1 MKRGLLFL
9 LLILLTLNGLSGQEF
24 SDYYGAA
31 SSWFIDENTGKTVFP
46 LLKLPLGLRSLSMGT
61 ASTAVAK
68 DGSTIL
74 GNPAGTSILG
84 TSGLLFSHTDG
95 IGDVSIE
102 SIGYTN
108 RFNNLGIGISGQFM
122 HIDFTA
128 RNSWGESTGA
138 ALIPEGV
145 ITLNASYNF
154 LSSYYFRG
162 VTVGGNLKTA
172 FRSVS
177 ESLYP
182 GQSLFSVMADIGVM
196 TQFNFLKFYDS
207 RDRNFFAGL
216 KVSNLGLAA
225 KGDPLPS
232 EASAGFSYAPIRPLL
247 IAFDFNLPFALY
259 PDVGE
264 VDSWYLAGGADLQ
277 VTDFFSMQ
285 TGFNYSGGNPR
296 LSMGSELLLSDMSIL
311 VNYTLDLGT
320 QTDSLDRFSLEATMN
335 MGDSGRES
343 FRFEVDQYFISGL
356 EAYALGD
363 LETAVKYWQAA
374 LNLDPGFQP
383 AQEYMNIANETLSLY
398 TRMEEMNRLR

>member
-1 MKRGLLFL
+1 MKKGLLFL
-9 LLILLTLNGLSGQEF
+9 FFILLSINCLTGADF
-24 SDYYGAA
+24 SDYYGEAT
-31 SSWFIDENTGKTVFP
+31 SWFIDENTGKTAFP
-46 LLKLPLGLRSLSMGT
+46 LLKLPLGMRSLSMGT
-61 ASTAVAK
+61 ASAAVAL
-68 DGSTIL
+68 DGGTII
-74 GNPAGTSILG
+74 GNPAGTALLTDSE
-84 TSGLLFSHTDG
+84 LLFSHNNWIADA
-95 IGDVSIE
+95 SIE
-102 SIGYTN
+102 SIAFTK
-108 RFNNLGIGISGQFM
+108 RFDNLGIGISGQFM
-122 HIDFTA
+122 HIPFTSYD
-128 RNSWGESTGA
+128 SWGESAGA

-162 VTVGGNLKTA
+162 ISVGANIKGA
-172 FRSVS
+172 FRSIS

-182 GQSLFSVMADIGVM
+182 GQSLFSVMADLGIM

-207 RDRNFFAGL
+207 RDRNIHVGL
-216 KVSNLGLAA
+216 KVSNLGFAV

-232 EASAGFSYAPIRPLL
+232 EASAGFSYAPIRPLI
-247 IAFDFNLPFALY
+247 IAFDFNLPFALSS
-259 PDVGE
+259 DVGE

-296 LSMGSELLLSDMSIL
+296 LSMGSELLMNDMSIL
-311 VNYTLDLGT
+311 VNYTLDLTT
-320 QTDSLDRFSLEATMN
+320 QTESIDRFSLEATMN

-343 FRFEVDQYFISGL
+343 LRFEIDQYFFSGL

-374 LNLDPGFQP
+374 LDLDPGFEP
-383 AQEYMNIANETLSLY
+383 AQEYLNIANETLALY